1 MTSTNDQPTG
11 GTPADG
17 FDWDAAAKDLAA
29 TTPALPVPAEVPP
42 AGSDQ
47 ESTEILEGEVIP
59 AAERVDSPEAQRADR
74 WSWEAFQAAER
85 RDVLPGFLT
94 DFQEFRDRLRWVA
107 GYVAH
112 TAAYHAVRVPKYTA
126 KLALRAPR
134 GLARIIRGGFRW
146 VFDMEGEDVRAATVR
161 REDADMY
168 MKLSRQR
175 DKRVRWRGM
184 VALAAGAVTATGTL
198 AVAYGPFLSSA
209 GKWGLVAAVVAGL
222 GLAGRPADAPLLDT
236 AVVKPQVAKLT
247 SDVVVRALSVLG
259 IGGINQAIGKS
270 GTKAI
275 GFPAPIT
282 RDGPG
287 WRADVDLPFGVT
299 AAEVM
304 DRRDKLASGLGRP
317 LGCVWPEG
325 RPDLSPGR
333 LQVWV
338 ADQAMAADKPTKWPL
353 AKGSGTVDLF
363 KPFRFGTDPRGRA
376 ILMSLLFTNVLIGS
390 IPGMGKTFTVKV
402 PLAAATLDPRAE
414 LWTFELKGTGDL
426 APWEAV
432 STRYASGFD
441 DPEIEQ
447 ALQALRDLRTE
458 LARRAKVI
466 KGLPRHVCPENKV
479 TPELASRKDL
489 RLHPLV
495 VTIDEAQELFSH
507 STYGAEAGELAE
519 KCIKLGRALG
529 VILILATQ
537 RPDKDSLPTGVSANV
552 GTRICLRVMGQLEND
567 MILGTSAYKQGIRA
581 TMFTKKD
588 LGVAYMVGV
597 TDEAIVG
604 RGDYIDGPAAEA
616 ICARGRAMRE
626 AAGTLAGH
634 AAGQAA
640 PVPASRSTLL
650 PDLLEIWPADEKRS
664 WNETLVGRLAELR
677 PDLYDGWQA
686 ADLTAALKRVA
697 PTVTV
702 ADVGRRLNNKT
713 HTKRGLTRSEIHAAY
728 TESNQNRGGA

>member
-11 GTPADG
+11 GTPAEG
-17 FDWDAAAKDLAA
+17 FDWDAAAKDLAVN
-29 TTPALPVPAEVPP
+29 VPADAVALAAE
-42 AGSDQ
+42 SDQ
-47 ESTEILEGEVIP
+47 APTEILEGEVIP
-59 AAERVDSPEAQRADR
+59 AQRVDSSEAQRAEK
-74 WSWEAFQAAER
+74 WSWESFAAAER
-85 RDVLPGFLT
+85 RDVLPGFVKSWE
-94 DFQEFRDRLRWVA
+94 EFRDRLNWA
-107 GYVAH
+107 IAYAAH
-112 TAAYHAVRVPKYTA
+112 TAAYHAVRVPKYAA
-126 KLALRAPR
+126 KLALRAPC
-134 GLARIIRGGFRW
+134 GLARVIAGGFRW
-146 VFDMEGEDVRAATVR
+146 VFDMEGENVRAATVR
-161 REDADMY
+161 AADAETY
-168 MKLSRQR
+168 LKLSKQR
-175 DKRVRWRGM
+175 DKRVRWRGGI
-184 VALAAGAVTATGTL
+184 ALAVGAVTAAGAL
-198 AVAYGPFLSSA
+198 VVAYGPFVSSA
-209 GKWGLVAAVVAGL
+209 GKWGLVAVVVAAL

-236 AVVKPQVAKLT
+236 AVVRPQVAKLT
-247 SDVVVRALSVLG
+247 SDVVTRALSVLG

-270 GTKAI
+270 GAKAI

-333 LQVWV
+333 LQIWV

-353 AKGSGTVDLF
+353 AKSGTVDLF

-376 ILMSLLFTNVLIGS
+376 NPMSLVFTNVLIGS

-447 ALQALRDLRTE
+447 ALQGLRDLRTE

-507 STYGAEAGELAE
+507 STYGDEAGELAE

-597 TDEAIVG
+597 ADEAIVG
-604 RGDYIDGPAAEA
+604 RGDYIDGPAGEA

-626 AAGTLAGH
+626 AAGTLTGH
-634 AAGQAA
+634 AAGQVTET
-640 PVPASRSTLL
+640 PITRNTLL
-650 PDLLEIWPADEKRS
+650 PDLLEIWPGTDKRA
-664 WNETLVGRLAELR
+664 WNETLCERLAELH
-677 PDLYDGWQA
+677 PDAYDGWEA

-702 ADVGRRLNNKT
+702 ADVGRRVDGKPVT
-713 HTKRGLTRSEIHAAY
+713 RRGLTRSEVHAAY
-728 TESNQNRGGA
+728 TESSQKRGGA